1 MAASKATAPAQNTQQ
16 IALDGAAAKFKEW
29 MRLEAE
35 LNRVTA
41 ERDRVKAEFRSTLR
55 TMGAGIG
62 TFRGMP
68 VLTET
73 TTRTFRGAEFAK
85 ARPDLVEQ
93 YRTYK
98 TVEALDLDALEREQP
113 AVFADFLTRQLKP
126 DWKAFTAALAAD
138 E

>member
-1 MAASKATAPAQNTQQ
+1 MAASKATAPKQNTQQ
-16 IALDGAAAKFKEW
+16 IALDGAAVKFKEW

-35 LNRVTA
+35 LNRITV
-41 ERDRVKAEFRSTLR
+41 ERDRVKAEFRATLH

-62 TFRGMP
+62 TFNGVP

-98 TVEALDLDALEREQP
+98 TVETTDLDALEREQP
-113 AVFADFLTRQLKP
+113 EVFHEFLTRSLKP
-126 DWKAFTAALAAD
+126 DWKAFAAILAVG